1 MYLDSSTV
9 QRNGKSYTRHLL
21 RECFRENGQIKH
33 RTIANLSRCTPE
45 EIEAIRLALK
55 HKEQIANLG
64 SLRENLQ
71 LRLGLSCGA
80 AWALHTVA
88 KDLGIVKALGPTQQ
102 GKLAL
107 WQVYARVIDQG
118 SRLSAVRLAGSHAA
132 CDILGLDTFNENDL
146 YANLDWLAEHQAK
159 IEDRLFAGIP
169 EAEEPG
175 LYLYDVTSSYLEG
188 EFNELG
194 AFGYNRDG
202 KKGKK
207 QIVIGLLCNSQG
219 IPLSIEVF
227 PGNTGDPKTVASQ
240 VKKVVERFG
249 GGRLTLVGDRG
260 MIRGPQ
266 IDDLP
271 EGFCYITAITKQQV
285 EGLLVSG
292 VLQMSLFDNTVT
304 EVLTDNGIRYVMRRN
319 PMRAEELVASRQ
331 SKQAVLNKAA
341 ATSTAYLAE
350 HPRAKPDVQQRK
362 LEAKAKKLKIG
373 PWASVVVEGRVL
385 SIKVDKAALSD
396 AGRFDGCYVI
406 KTNLPASAASKETV
420 HGRYKDLALIEH
432 GFRTCKT
439 AELEMRP
446 VNVRLESRTRGH
458 AFVVMLAYR
467 ITQEL
472 AQRWAGLDLTV
483 QEGIDRLSLITSQ
496 DVIIK
501 GKVAYQTIPKPS
513 ESGRQLLAAARV
525 TLPSALP
532 SQGVTV
538 TTKRKLQS
546 RRL

>member
-1 MYLDSSTV
+1 MYLDTSTV
-9 QRNGKSYTRHLL
+9 HRNGKSYTRHLL

-33 RTIANLSRCTPE
+33 RTIANLAHCTPE

-55 HKEQIANLG
+55 HKEELANLG

-80 AWALHTVA
+80 VWTLHTVA
-88 KDLGIVKALGPTQQ
+88 KDLGIIKALGSTQQ
-102 GKLAL
+102 GKLTL

-132 CDILGLDTFNENDL
+132 CDILGLDAFNENNL
-146 YANLDWLAEHQAK
+146 YANLDWLAEHQAT

-169 EAEEPG
+169 ETEEAG

-207 QIVIGLLCNSQG
+207 QIVIGLLCNSKG

-249 GGRLTLVGDRG
+249 GGILTLVGDRG

-266 IDDLP
+266 IDELP
-271 EGFCYITAITKQQV
+271 EGFCYITAITKQQI
-285 EGLLVSG
+285 EGLLAGG
-292 VLQMSLFDNTVT
+292 VLQMSLFDETVA
-304 EVLTDNGIRYVMRRN
+304 EVFTDDGIRYVMRRN
-319 PMRAEELVASRQ
+319 PIRAEELVASRQ
-331 SKQAVLNKAA
+331 SKQAVLKKAA
-341 ATSTAYLAE
+341 VTSVAYLTE
-350 HPRAKPDVQQRK
+350 HPRAKAAVQQRK
-362 LEAKAKKLKIG
+362 LEAKARKLKIDS
-373 PWASVVVEGRVL
+373 WACVVVEGRIL
-385 SIKVDKAALSD
+385 SIQVDEAALSF

-406 KTNLPASAASKETV
+406 KTNLPAFAASKETV

-446 VNVRLESRTRGH
+446 INVRLESRTRGH

-483 QEGIDRLSLITSQ
+483 QEGINRLSQITSQ

-501 GKVAYQTIPKPS
+501 GKVSYQMIPRPS
-513 ESGRQLLAAARV
+513 ESGRQLLTAARV
-525 TLPSALP
+525 TLPSVLP
-532 SQGVTV
+532 SRRVTV
-538 TTKRKLQS
+538 TTKRKLPS
-546 RRL
+546 RRI